1 MQTKLMQELEA
12 AIKTLG
18 DRYYLGD
25 SLNKAK
31 LIEDLDTYQ
40 LDLVQALLANETIKK
55 HYTQEIGDYTVI
67 EVNKLIEI
75 FEMDDYWLDSHT
87 KYSNKIGLTAH
98 GRFLDESTD
107 VVLDFPYKDTIL
119 KAGMTKEDVAK
130 EDLRPDEPFY
140 NEVLAAEEIDVM
152 LDQKILVNA
161 KRYSVDGV
169 EAATEF
175 DADKDNL
182 ILKGNNLLALHS
194 LKEKYAGRVKLIY
207 LDPPYN
213 TGKDSFEYNDR
224 FNHSAWLTF
233 IKSRLEVAWELLSD
247 EGTIWISIDD
257 YESHYLKVLADSIF
271 GRENFLN
278 EVIWQRA
285 YSPVNLKKTFSR
297 SHDAILVYAKNNST
311 NKELNGIPRD
321 DAANNRYKNP
331 DNDPRGSWQSDNFS
345 VGPAVA
351 SNIYEIT
358 TPSGRKVLPPDGYSW
373 RFSKDRLRE
382 LIEDNRVWFGEDGN
396 NTPRYKRFLSEVKN
410 TVVAQTLWTYQEV
423 GHNQDAKREIKA
435 LFEGKSVF
443 GTPKPERLLQRI
455 IQIGSNENDLVL
467 DFFMGSATT
476 QAVAMKMNRRFI
488 GIEQMDYINTVSV
501 PRLQKVIQGEQ
512 GGISKVVNWQGG
524 GSFVYAELMEKSRGY
539 IDMVNQAEDTA
550 ELNQVY
556 QLMQDNVSIDFKV
569 DLEAVAELLEEA
581 ISLEDKKR
589 LLLKVIDK
597 NQLYYN
603 YSEID
608 DATVRDLISDSDYA
622 FNQAFYKEEDH
633 G

>member
-1 MQTKLMQELEA
+1 MQTKLMKELEA

-40 LDLVQALLANETIKK
+40 TDLVQALLANETIKK

-67 EVNKLIEI
+67 EVNKLIET

-169 EAATEF
+169 EEATEF
-175 DADKDNL
+175 DAEKDNL

-194 LKEKYAGRVKLIY
+194 LKDKYAGRVKSIII
-207 LDPPYN
+207 DPPYYFN
-213 TGKDSFEYNDR
+213 VEKEIDAFKYNSN
-224 FNHSAWLTF
+224 FKLSTWLTF
-233 IKSRLEVAWELLSD
+233 MKNRLEVAYQLLHQEGIMSVVIGKDGLSELKLILDQIFGVKNDYKRHIATIAWRKSDNQSNIGDFANVLDYILIYRKDSNTRLNRLPLSD
-247 EGTIWISIDD
+247 SALKEYRYSDENGQFRRGILLHKTRGRHHYDVVTKSGNVLKGPWMKTQEELERLDKEG
-257 YESHYLKVLADSIF
+257 
-271 GRENFLN
+271 
-278 EVIWQRA
+278 
-285 YSPVNLKKTFSR
+285 
-297 SHDAILVYAKNNST
+297 LVYWTSGGDEQPYSKIYLNNSKGRIPNDEWGIEYGT
-311 NKELNGIPRD
+311 NQRG
-321 DAANNRYKNP
+321 AA
-331 DNDPRGSWQSDNFS
+331 
-345 VGPAVA
+345 
-351 SNIYEIT
+351 EIEA
-358 TPSGRKVLPPDGYSW
+358 L
-373 RFSKDRLRE
+373 
-382 LIEDNRVWFGEDGN
+382 FGERIFD
-396 NTPRYKRFLSEVKN
+396 F
-410 TVVAQTLWTYQEV
+410 
-423 GHNQDAKREIKA
+423 
-435 LFEGKSVF
+435 
-443 GTPKPERLLQRI
+443 PKPERLLMNLI
-455 IQIGSNENDLVL
+455 KITSNPSDLVL

-512 GGISKVVNWQGG
+512 GGVSKELNWQGG

-569 DLEAVAELLEEA
+569 DLEAVAELLGEA